1 MIIWI
6 LEDPFSA
13 QSISGEFVFNGI
25 HGRQQLGDSPTDV
38 GVKLDAIP
46 VTSWETSHVDFPQ
59 FYSLFLLDETK

>member
-25 HGRQQLGDSPTDV
+25 HGRQRLGDSPTDA

-46 VTSWETSHVDFPQ
+46 VTSLETYFPQ